1 MLEKIRDERQLKA
14 LIGLPGEKFAVLSK
28 AFAGVCQAERERAYQ
43 QGLKRRRPGGGQ
55 KGKLPSAEAKLLF
68 VLSLRGASR
77 YYFKNY
83 PTFDVLG
90 THFDMA
96 RSKACENVHKLT
108 PLLHKTLASLGVLPE
123 REFASAEAFKAA
135 LAEADLDRLLIDVA
149 ERPYRRSS
157 DDEKQREH
165 YSGKKSVTP

>member
-14 LIGLPGEKFAVLSK
+14 LVGLSRGKFSGLAE
-28 AFAGVCQAERERAYQ
+28 AFARVYQAEQQHAYE

-55 KGKLPSAEAKLLF
+55 KGKLADAEAKVFF
-68 VLSLRGASR
+68 VL

-90 THFDMA
+90 THFDMG

-108 PLLHKTLASLGVLPE
+108 PLLHKTLASLEVLPE
-123 REFASAEAFKAA
+123 RDFASSEAFKAA
-135 LAEADLDRLLIDVA
+135 LAEADIEQLLVDVSERLCQ
-149 ERPYRRSS
+149 RSS
-157 DDEKQREH
+157 DHEKQREH
-165 YSGKKSVTP
+165 YSGKKSGTP

>member
-1 MLEKIRDERQLKA
+1 MIEQIRDERQLKA
-14 LIGLPGEKFAVLSK
+14 LIGLSRAKFTVLAE
-28 AFAGVCQAERERAYQ
+28 AFAQVCRAEQARAFK

-55 KGKLPSAEAKLLF
+55 KGKLPSVEAKLLF
-68 VLSLRGASR
+68 VL

-90 THFDMA
+90 THFGMG

-108 PLLHKTLASLGVLPE
+108 PLLQRTLASLARLPE
-123 REFASAEAFKAA
+123 RTFADAETFKAA
-135 LAEADLDRLLIDVA
+135 LAEADLERLLVDVT
-149 ERPYRRSS
+149 ERPCQRPGNN
-157 DDEKQREH
+157 EQQREH

>member
-14 LIGLPGEKFAVLSK
+14 LIGMSRAKFAALAEV
-28 AFAGVCQAERERAYQ
+28 FAKVQQTERQHAYE

-55 KGKLPSAEAKLLF
+55 KGKLPSAEAKLFF
-68 VLSLRGASR
+68 VL

-90 THFDMA
+90 THFDMG

-108 PLLHKTLASLGVLPE
+108 PLLHKTLAELEVLPE
-123 REFASAEAFKAA
+123 REFANSEAFKAA
-135 LAEADLDRLLIDVA
+135 LAEADIEKLLVDVTERLRQ
-149 ERPYRRSS
+149 RPR

-165 YSGKKSVTP
+165 YSGKKSATR

>member
-1 MLEKIRDERQLKA
+1 M
-14 LIGLPGEKFAVLSK
+14 
-28 AFAGVCQAERERAYQ
+28 
-43 QGLKRRRPGGGQ
+43 
-55 KGKLPSAEAKLLF
+55 F
-68 VLSLRGASR
+68 VSSLRGASR

-123 REFASAEAFKAA
+123 RAFASAEAFKAA
-135 LAEADLDRLLIDVA
+135 LVATDLDRRLVDVT
-149 ERPYRRSS
+149 ERVCQRPG

-165 YSGKKSVTP
+165 YSGKKSAIP

>member
-14 LIGLPGEKFAVLSK
+14 LIGLPREKFAVLSE
-28 AFAGVCQAERERAYQ
+28 AFTKVYQAEQERAYA
-43 QGLKRRRPGGGQ
+43 QGLKQRRPGGGQ

-68 VLSLRGASR
+68 VL

-96 RSKACENVHKLT
+96 RSKACENLHKLT
-108 PLLHKTLASLGVLPE
+108 PLLYKTLASLAVLPE
-123 REFASAEAFKAA
+123 RKFASAEAFKAA
-135 LAEADLDRLLIDVA
+135 LAEADLDQLLVDVT
-149 ERPYRRSS
+149 ERVCQRPS

-165 YSGKKSVTP
+165 YSGKKSAIP

>member
-14 LIGLPGEKFAVLSK
+14 LTGLSSEKFSVLAE
-28 AFAGVCQAERERAYQ
+28 AFANVYQAEQQQAYER
-43 QGLKRRRPGGGQ
+43 GLKQRRPGGGQ
-55 KGKLPSAEAKLLF
+55 KGKLPSAEAKLVF
-68 VLSLRGASR
+68 VL

-96 RSKACENVHKLT
+96 RSKACENVHRLT
-108 PLLHKTLASLGVLPE
+108 PLLHKTLASLNVLPE
-123 REFASAEAFKAA
+123 RTFASAEAFRAS
-135 LAEADLDRLLIDVA
+135 LAKVELEQLLVDVT
-149 ERPYRRSS
+149 ERFCQRPG
-157 DDEKQREH
+157 DNEKQREH

>member
-14 LIGLPGEKFAVLSK
+14 LTGLSSEKFSVLAE
-28 AFAGVCQAERERAYQ
+28 AFANVYQAEQQQAYER
-43 QGLKRRRPGGGQ
+43 GLKQRRPGGGQ
-55 KGKLPSAEAKLLF
+55 KGKLPSAEAKLVF
-68 VLSLRGASR
+68 VL

-96 RSKACENVHKLT
+96 RSKACENVHRLT
-108 PLLHKTLASLGVLPE
+108 PLLHKTLASLNVLPE
-123 REFASAEAFKAA
+123 RTFASAEAFRAS
-135 LAEADLDRLLIDVA
+135 LAKVELEQLLVNVT
-149 ERPYRRSS
+149 ERFCQRPG
-157 DDEKQREH
+157 DNEKQREH

>member
-14 LIGLPGEKFAVLSK
+14 LTAHTSEKFSVLAE
-28 AFAGVCQAERERAYQ
+28 AFANVYQAEQQQAYER
-43 QGLKRRRPGGGQ
+43 GLKQRRPGGGQ
-55 KGKLPSAEAKLLF
+55 KGKLPSAEAKLVF
-68 VLSLRGASR
+68 VL

-96 RSKACENVHKLT
+96 RSKACENVHRLT
-108 PLLHKTLASLGVLPE
+108 PLLHKTLASLNVLPE
-123 REFASAEAFKAA
+123 RTFASAEAFRAS
-135 LAEADLDRLLIDVA
+135 LAKVELEQLLVDVT
-149 ERPYRRSS
+149 ERFCQRPG
-157 DDEKQREH
+157 DNEKQREH

>member
-1 MLEKIRDERQLKA
+1 MIEQIRDERQLKA
-14 LIGLPGEKFAVLSK
+14 LTGLTRAKFAALAA
-28 AFAGVCQAERERAYQ
+28 AFAEVCRAEQARAYE

-68 VLSLRGASR
+68 VL

-90 THFDMA
+90 THFGMG

-108 PLLHKTLASLGVLPE
+108 PLLRQTLASLAVLPE
-123 REFASAEAFKAA
+123 RTFADAEAFKAA
-135 LAEADLDRLLIDVA
+135 LAEAGIERLLVDVT
-149 ERPYRRSS
+149 ERPCRRPG
-157 DDEKQREH
+157 DDEQQREH

>member
-14 LIGLPGEKFAVLSK
+14 LTGLSGEKFAVLAE
-28 AFAGVCQAERERAYQ
+28 AFAKVCQTEQERAYE
-43 QGLKRRRPGGGQ
+43 QGLKQRRPGGGQ
-55 KGKLPSAEAKLLF
+55 KGKLPSAEAKLSFML
-68 VLSLRGASR
+68 

-108 PLLHKTLASLGVLPE
+108 PLLHKTLASLAVLPE
-123 REFASAEAFKAA
+123 RTFASAEAFKAA
-135 LAEADLDRLLIDVA
+135 LAEADLDQLLVDVT
-149 ERPYRRSS
+149 ERVCQRPG
-157 DDEKQREH
+157 DDEKQREY
-165 YSGKKSVTP
+165 YSGKKSATP

>member
-1 MLEKIRDERQLKA
+1 MIEQIRDERQFKA
-14 LIGLPGEKFAVLSK
+14 LVGLSRAKFAVLAE
-28 AFAGVCQAERERAYQ
+28 AFAEVCRTEQRRAFE
-43 QGLKRRRPGGGQ
+43 QGLRRRRPGGGQ

-68 VLSLRGASR
+68 VL

-90 THFDMA
+90 THFGMA

-108 PLLHKTLASLGVLPE
+108 PLLQQTLASLAVLPE
-123 REFASAEAFKAA
+123 RTFADAEVFKAA
-135 LAEADLDRLLIDVA
+135 LAEAELEQLLVDVT
-149 ERPYRRSS
+149 ERVCQRPGNNK
-157 DDEKQREH
+157 KQREH

>member
-14 LIGLPGEKFAVLSK
+14 LTGLSSEKFSILAE
-28 AFAGVCQAERERAYQ
+28 AFANVYQAEQQQAYER
-43 QGLKRRRPGGGQ
+43 GLKQRRPGGGQ
-55 KGKLPSAEAKLLF
+55 KGKLPSAEAKLVF
-68 VLSLRGASR
+68 VL

-96 RSKACENVHKLT
+96 RSKACENVHRLT
-108 PLLHKTLASLGVLPE
+108 PLLHKTLASLKVLPE
-123 REFASAEAFKAA
+123 RSFASAEAFRAS
-135 LAEADLDRLLIDVA
+135 LAKVELEQLLVDVT
-149 ERPYRRSS
+149 ERFCQRPG
-157 DDEKQREH
+157 DNEKQREH